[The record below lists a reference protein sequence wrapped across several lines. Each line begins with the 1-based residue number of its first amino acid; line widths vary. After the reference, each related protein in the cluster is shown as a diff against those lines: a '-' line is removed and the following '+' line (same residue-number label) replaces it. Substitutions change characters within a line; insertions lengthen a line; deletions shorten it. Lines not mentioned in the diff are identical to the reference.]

1 MLCLI
6 VSLVIVDVFVMIEVV
21 GRYSPSIVEI
31 VSFIFLAW
39 SRGIDGEMV
48 KGMSWKL
55 FFLPE
60 VEHGVSGDLLAG
72 GLWFLRVGVECVCL
86 MCSLLLF

>member
-1 MLCLI
+1 M
-6 VSLVIVDVFVMIEVV
+6 VFIN
-21 GRYSPSIVEI
+21 VENC
-31 VSFIFLAW
+31 VFHFSW

-55 FFLPE
+55 GFF
-60 VEHGVSGDLLAG
+60 VGGWMHGVLGDLLAG

>member
-6 VSLVIVDVFVMIEVV
+6 ISLVIVDVFVMIEVV
-21 GRYSPSIVEI
+21 AWYSSMLKI
-31 VSFIFLAW
+31 VSFIFSW

-55 FFLPE
+55 AFLPE
-60 VEHGVSGDLLAG
+60 VGCMEFQVI
-72 GLWFLRVGVECVCL
+72 F
-86 MCSLLLF
+86 